1 MKKIKNTKGFTLI
14 EMLACVI
21 VLLLIG
27 GICSSGMSLAT
38 RSYNESIYESDSQM
52 LEDTLNLYLCD
63 ILRHATSVQ
72 VVENDAIE
80 EKDVI
85 SFTNVAYQIYDGHIE
100 VSERIEEH
108 GGTFLVYESSN
119 GQGAMI
125 VGENVYAETLYIS
138 DFVLKYNPE
147 KKYFTGYY
155 TIQSAVVEDLEKKCE
170 FTCRTIAE
178 YESFE

>member
-1 MKKIKNTKGFTLI
+1 MKKLKSRNGFTLI
-14 EMLACVI
+14 EMLACVV

-27 GICSSGMSLAT
+27 GICSAGMSLAT

-72 VVENDAIE
+72 TEGDEAVA
-80 EKDVI
+80 EKNVI

-100 VSERIEEH
+100 VSERTEGS

-125 VGENVYAETLYIS
+125 VGENVYAGTLYIS

-147 KKYFTGYY
+147 KNYFTGYY
-155 TIQSAVVEDLEKKCE
+155 TIQSEVVEGLEKKCE

-178 YESFE
+178 Y

>member
-1 MKKIKNTKGFTLI
+1 MRKLKNTKGFTLI

-21 VLLLIG
+21 TLLLIG
-27 GICSSGMSLAT
+27 GICSTGMNLAI

-63 ILRHATSVQ
+63 ILRHATFVRT
-72 VVENDAIE
+72 EGDAAVA
-80 EKDVI
+80 EKNVI

-100 VSERIEEH
+100 VSERVEDY
-108 GGTFLVYESSN
+108 GGTFLVYESGN

-125 VGENVYAETLYIS
+125 VGENVYAGSLYIS
-138 DFVLKYNPE
+138 DFVLKYNSE

-155 TIQSAVVEDLEKKCE
+155 VIQSSVVEDLEKKCE

-178 YESFE
+178 YESFD

>member
-1 MKKIKNTKGFTLI
+1 MRKLKSKKGFTLI
-14 EMLACVI
+14 EMLACVV
-21 VLLLIG
+21 VLILIG
-27 GICSSGMSLAT
+27 GICSVGMNLAT
-38 RSYNESIYESDSQM
+38 RSYNESVYESDSQM

-72 VVENDAIE
+72 TEADENAE

-100 VSERIEEH
+100 VSERKDDK

-119 GQGAMI
+119 GHGAMI
-125 VGENVYAETLYIS
+125 VGENVYAGTLYIS

-155 TIQSAVVEDLEKKCE
+155 TIQSSVLENLEKTCE

-178 YESFE
+178 Y

>member
-1 MKKIKNTKGFTLI
+1 MKKIKSQKGFTLI
-14 EMLACVI
+14 EMLACVV

-27 GICSSGMSLAT
+27 GICSAGMNLAT
-38 RSYNESIYESDSQM
+38 RSYNESVYESDSQM

-72 VVENDAIE
+72 TETDAGVT
-80 EKDVI
+80 EKNVI

-100 VSERIEEH
+100 VSERKEGT

-119 GQGAMI
+119 GQGALI
-125 VGENVYAETLYIS
+125 VGENVYAETLYVT

-155 TIQSAVVEDLEKKCE
+155 TIQSTVVEGLEKKCE

-178 YESFE
+178 Y